1 MFISHGAEADCMF
14 ASTTSDGLC
23 FPLSLLNIP
32 PVLSSM
38 LLHVCISHCSQKRKK
53 RKEKKNEKQLE
64 VENTFLFPL
73 MVLRQ
78 AEVGQLYE
86 PDVNQADT

>member
-1 MFISHGAEADCMF
+1 MFISHGAGADSMF

-32 PVLSSM
+32 PILSSM
-38 LLHVCISHCSQKRKK
+38 LLHVCISHCAKK
-53 RKEKKNEKQLE
+53 KEAKKKTNEDQLE
-64 VENTFLFPL
+64 VENIFLFPL

-78 AEVGQLYE
+78 AEAGQLYE